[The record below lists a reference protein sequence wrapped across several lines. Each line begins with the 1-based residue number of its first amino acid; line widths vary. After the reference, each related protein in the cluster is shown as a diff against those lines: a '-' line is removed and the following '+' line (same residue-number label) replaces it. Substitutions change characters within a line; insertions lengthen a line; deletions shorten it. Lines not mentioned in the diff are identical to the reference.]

1 MKHSNCRT
9 QVRSRTTSTTSSLAH
24 AHQKL
29 ALPLI
34 LLWAANSNALAQSSL
49 TPQPPHVLAPVE
61 VHGDKLEREDYA
73 SNISTVGK
81 IPLSPREIPQSIS
94 TITSQR
100 IRDQSLTTV
109 DDAMKQVTG
118 VTVIAND
125 SSQSQYYS
133 RGYSMG
139 VAYDG
144 IPAYRSLSGVQQ
156 FDLAMYE
163 RIEVQRGPAGLFMG
177 SGEPGGVVNLVRK
190 RALPAF
196 ALSGS
201 VSAGSWNRRQADI
214 DVTGPLNEA
223 GSVRARAVLSATD
236 REFFYDSTD
245 NRRWLAY
252 GTVEW
257 DMTPATTLSLA
268 LAAQDDQTRAS
279 SMGLPAWETGELIDA
294 PRSTN
299 LAPDWGRSSWNTR
312 EATAEIEHRFGAG
325 WSMVGKLSHREQDE
339 FFKDAYVT
347 TGVSR
352 LNEGVRYRRRVGD
365 FSHTR
370 DAADLY
376 ATGPVHLFNRKHEVL
391 VGFNYERYRLGY
403 ERYGWKRP
411 DYWPTDPTGTIPFDR
426 ADLVPELHASYDQG
440 SASQTS
446 QRGVYGSMRI
456 SVTDP
461 LTVVV
466 GGRLSWFNDKSRD
479 ASPSVP
485 GEWRQGAQESSHFTP
500 SGAVLY
506 DLTGSLTVY
515 GSYAG
520 VFVPTTSLKA
530 DGSTLDPREGEQIE
544 FGAKA
549 EFFDGQLQASTAMY
563 ELRDTNRAFADG
575 NGYYLNA
582 GEVRSRGWEV
592 ELVGRPAPGYEI
604 QLGYAY
610 SRSKYMKDPNNQGLP
625 FQTWEPKHSARLWG
639 VRHFNAGPLEG
650 FSFGLGLNVA
660 SGSAAGSGQA
670 AIRRQGGYAVA
681 NAMAS
686 YRFNRHTTLQLNANN
701 LFDRT
706 YYTRLGGLNS
716 YNTYGEPRNVMMTL
730 RAQY

>member
-1 MKHSNCRT
+1 MKHSNCQTHVPHRT
-9 QVRSRTTSTTSSLAH
+9 ASVKSPSVQPSQQWALIVVFLLAGH
-24 AHQKL
+24 A
-29 ALPLI
+29 
-34 LLWAANSNALAQSSL
+34 NALAE
-49 TPQPPHVLAPVE
+49 TPFTLEPSHVFAPVE
-61 VHGDKLEREDYA
+61 VQGDRVERDDYA
-73 SNISTVGK
+73 SNVSTVGK
-81 IPLSPREIPQSIS
+81 IPLSPREIPQSVS
-94 TITSQR
+94 TLTSQR

-109 DDAMKQVTG
+109 DEAMKQVTG
-118 VTVIAND
+118 VTVISND
-125 SSQSQYYS
+125 TTQSQYYS

-201 VSAGSWNRRQADI
+201 ISTGSWNRRQADI
-214 DVTGPLNEA
+214 DVTGPLDAA
-223 GSVRARAVLSATD
+223 GTVRARAVLSATD
-236 REFFYDSTD
+236 REYFYDTTD

-252 GTVEW
+252 GTLEW
-257 DMTPATTLSLA
+257 DMTPATTLSLT
-268 LAAQDDQTRAS
+268 LAAQDDETRAS

-299 LAPDWGRSSWNTR
+299 LAPDWSRSSWNTR
-312 EATAEIEHRFGAG
+312 EATAELEHRFGGG
-325 WSMVGKLSHREQDE
+325 WSLVGKLSHREQDE

-352 LNEGVRYRRRVGD
+352 VNEGVRYRRRVGD

-376 ATGPVHLFNRKHEVL
+376 ATGPVQLFNRRHEL
-391 VGFNYERYRLGY
+391 LLGFNYERYRLGY

-411 DYWPTDPTGTIPFDR
+411 DYWPTDPKATVPFDR

-440 SASQTS
+440 STSQTS
-446 QRGVYGSMRI
+446 QRGVYGSMRF
-456 SVTDP
+456 SLTDP
-461 LTVVV
+461 LTVVL
-466 GGRLSWFNDKSRD
+466 GGRLSWFNDKSHD
-479 ASPSVP
+479 ASPSTP
-485 GEWRQGAQESSHFTP
+485 SDWRQGARESSHFTP
-500 SGAVLY
+500 YGAVLY
-506 DLTGSLTVY
+506 DLTDNLTVY

-530 DGSTLDPREGEQIE
+530 DGSSLDPREGKQIE

-549 EFFDGQLQASTAMY
+549 EFFDGQLQASTAIY

-639 VRHFNAGPLEG
+639 VRHFGAGPLEG

-670 AIRRQGGYAVA
+670 AMRRQGGYAVA

-686 YRFNRHTTLQLNANN
+686 YRFNRQMTLQLNANN

-716 YNTYGEPRNVMMTL
+716 YNTYGEPRNFMLTL